1 MAIHGCLEWKTQRDV
16 RNVLV
21 HIGIKRDEMLR
32 AHKIRL
38 SPNNKQRTMLLKTCG
53 CARLAYNWGLAEWR
67 RQYENGERP
76 NANSIDKKFNEVKK
90 ELYPF
95 TSQVSSWATCKAI
108 QELGDAF
115 RNFFRRVRNKETPG
129 YPKFKKKGLKESF
142 YTPGGRVVINSNKI
156 KLPRLTDIKMTQE
169 LRYIG
174 RIISV
179 VVSLRAGEWYAAVLV
194 EIPDS
199 ENQVSGV
206 AVGVDLGI
214 KKLATL
220 SDGTEFE
227 NCRSTKKFESKL
239 RKENKALARKVKGSN
254 NFNKQ
259 KLKLQKLHKKIQDVR
274 LDSTHKMTSY
284 IAYHYSDV
292 CLEDLNVSGM
302 VKNKKFA
309 KSVLDASFYEIR
321 RQLVY
326 KCERVHFISTWFP
339 SSKLCSQCG
348 AINNMPLSKRVFKCD
363 CGYGPVDRD
372 LNAAQN
378 ILRQSLL
385 NVKPVEFETPVILKQ
400 PESQTMKQ
408 ERHLEPVT

>member
-1 MAIHGCLEWKTQRDV
+1 
-16 RNVLV
+16 
-21 HIGIKRDEMLR
+21 MLR

-53 CARLAYNWGLAEWR
+53 CARLAYNWGLVEWK

-108 QELGDAF
+108 QDLGDAF

-129 YPKFKKKGLKESF
+129 YPKFKKKGIKESF
-142 YTPGGRVVINSNKI
+142 YTPGGRVVMNGNKI

-169 LRYIG
+169 LRYTG
-174 RIISV
+174 RIISA
-179 VVSLRAGEWYAAVLV
+179 VVSLRAGEWYAAILV
-194 EIPDS
+194 EIPDTDS
-199 ENQVSGV
+199 ENQASGA
-206 AVGVDLGI
+206 AVGIDLGI

-227 NCRSTKKFESKL
+227 NHKSTKKFESKL
-239 RKENKALARKVKGSN
+239 RKENKALSRKVKGSS

-259 KLKLQKLHKKIQDVR
+259 KLKLQKLYKKIQDVR
-274 LDSTHKMTSY
+274 LDSTHKMTYY
-284 IAYHYSDV
+284 IAKHYSDI
-292 CLEDLNVSGM
+292 CLEDLHVSGM
-302 VKNKKFA
+302 VKNKRLS
-309 KSVLDASFYEIR
+309 KSISDASFYEIR
-321 RQLVY
+321 RQLEY
-326 KCERVHFISTWFP
+326 KCERVHFVSTWFP
-339 SSKLCSQCG
+339 SSKLCPQCG
-348 AINNMPLSKRVFKCD
+348 ALNNMPLNKRVFKCD

-378 ILRQSLL
+378 ILRQSLP
-385 NVKPVEFETPVILKQ
+385 NVKPVEFEALAVCIDSETTNYEAGISLR
-400 PESQTMKQ
+400 T
-408 ERHLEPVT
+408 